1 MLLYKVDFT
10 YIKSLAVGFLYFLN
24 GVKTITNH
32 LGTLSLKE
40 CLLLLETINLRFR
53 IKKGLELSLLVGLS
67 VTKIRVS
74 LSLIAKEP
82 TDTIQTQTS
91 DIIGLSRTKAFRV
104 LQRLRIIDHIR
115 EALT

>member
-40 CLLLLETINLRFR
+40 CLLLLETINLRFY
-53 IKKGLELSLLVGLS
+53 IKEGLELSLLAGLS
-67 VTKIRVS
+67 VIRIRVS
-74 LSLIAKEP
+74 LSLVIKKP
-82 TDTIQTQTS
+82 TNTI
-91 DIIGLSRTKAFRV
+91 
-104 LQRLRIIDHIR
+104 
-115 EALT
+115 